1 MTVTAPWLV
10 TTAVRELAAVQLLV
24 VMVVVVRTMMGIEAA
39 VLSAMVMQEREQ
51 GRTVIGMVTLRSPKD
66 VLHEVRRVFL
76 GLFVCSTVFHRS

>member
-51 GRTVIGMVTLRSPKD
+51 GRTVIGMVTLRPPKD
-66 VLHEVRRVFL
+66 VLQEVRRVFL